1 MKKIHYLFSVCAI
14 ILSSCAE
21 DENGSCKVD
30 IRLKSHDG
38 YPKIPYEE
46 IWVTLT
52 SQSQGAIY
60 KSRCTAE
67 GIAHFEVE
75 NGYYSVSAYYQSP
88 SGMIFSGRIESLPL
102 LPEKSGTS
110 ETVELGLSRSEANA
124 LVIKEIY
131 YGGCT
136 GSMGEGYQADQYVT
150 LYNNSE
156 ETLYLDGLC
165 IGVVDPPTGLES
177 PWMKYT
183 DMSKIPVNDL
193 TWQFPGTGKDYP
205 LAPGA
210 ETTIAT
216 NAVNHTGGE
225 YQQANSV
232 DLSGVDW
239 GFWDVSLSRQDIQP
253 GVKPMK
259 LIAKFNPNTFLYTF
273 PVIGPTLMVFGLQGV
288 TAESYVADVANRE
301 SRPQANNQNK
311 FYLMIPKEW
320 VIDCVE
326 CVENVG
332 KVTNKRVP
340 AELNNT
346 PVYIPEGVYSGKS
359 LVRKKRVDADGRIVY
374 QDTNNSSEDFE
385 ASTPL
390 LKK

>member
-1 MKKIHYLFSVCAI
+1 MKKIYYLFNVCVI

-21 DENGSCKVD
+21 DENCSCQVD
-30 IRLKSHDG
+30 IQLISHDG
-38 YPKIPYEE
+38 YPNIPYGD
-46 IWVTLT
+46 ISVILT

-60 KSRCTAE
+60 KSRCTAA

-75 NGYYSVSAYYQSP
+75 YGYYSVSAHYQSP
-88 SGMIFSGRIESLPL
+88 SGVIFSGRIESLPL
-102 LPEKSGTS
+102 LSEKSGSS
-110 ETVELGLSRSEANA
+110 EAVELKLSRSEANA

-131 YGGCT
+131 YGGCI
-136 GSMGEGYQADQYVT
+136 GKMSEGYQADQYVT

-165 IGVVDPPTGLES
+165 IGVVDPPTSLES
-177 PWMKYT
+177 PWMRYT

-225 YQQANSV
+225 YQHANSV

-239 GFWDVSLSRQDIQP
+239 GFWDVSLDRQDIQP
-253 GVKPMK
+253 GVTPMN

-273 PVIGPTLMVFGLQGV
+273 PVIGPTLIVFGLQGV
-288 TAESYVADVANRE
+288 TAESFVADVANRE
-301 SRPQANNQNK
+301 PRPQAANQNK

-332 KVTNKRVP
+332 KIANKRVP
-340 AELNNT
+340 NELNNT
-346 PVYIPEGVYSGKS
+346 PVYIPDGVYSGKS
-359 LVRKKRVDADGRIVY
+359 LVRKKRVDADGHIVY

-385 ASTPL
+385 VSTPL

>member
-14 ILSSCAE
+14 ILSSCAG

-30 IRLKSHDG
+30 IQLKSHDG
-38 YPKIPYEE
+38 YPNIPYEE
-46 IWVTLT
+46 ISVTLT
-52 SQSQGAIY
+52 SQSQGVIY

-75 NGYYSVSAYYQSP
+75 YGYYSVSAYYQSP

-193 TWQFPGTGKDYP
+193 TWQFPGTGKEYP

-225 YQQANSV
+225 YLQANSV

-239 GFWDVSLSRQDIQP
+239 GFWDVSLSRQEIQP
-253 GVKPMK
+253 GVKPMNLFAK
-259 LIAKFNPNTFLYTF
+259 LNPYTSLYTF
-273 PVIGPTLMVFGLQGV
+273 PVIGPTLMVFDLQG
-288 TAESYVADVANRE
+288 ADSYLSDTANRQP
-301 SRPQANNQNK
+301 RPQAANQNK
-311 FYLMIPKEW
+311 FYLMVPKEW

-326 CVENVG
+326 CVENAA
-332 KVTNKRVP
+332 KIANKRVP
-340 AELNNT
+340 NELNNT

-374 QDTNNSSEDFE
+374 QDTNNCSEDFE
-385 ASTPL
+385 VSTPL